1 MKKERVIYIL
11 SYFRRI
17 DEEIKFNETEIGD
30 REDRGTGSYILFY
43 DCRPKFG
50 RLATRKGRISQRDG
64 NGGAERAGRRAR
76 NAGISAKRK

>member
-17 DEEIKFNETEIGD
+17 DEEIKFNETEIGEQ
-30 REDRGTGSYILFY
+30 EDIYYSTIAAQ
-43 DCRPKFG
+43 FG